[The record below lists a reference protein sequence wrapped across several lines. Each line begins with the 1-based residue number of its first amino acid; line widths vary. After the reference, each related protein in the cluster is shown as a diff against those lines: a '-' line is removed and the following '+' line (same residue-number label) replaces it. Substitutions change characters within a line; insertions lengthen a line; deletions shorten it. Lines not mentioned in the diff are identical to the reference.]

1 MGRKIYS
8 FLGVI
13 MSKKEFLEYIIDNVA
28 YLNSVEKRLLADFI
42 SALNESFIKALFEAV
57 LRQKNINLKSLNA
70 LYDELLNEEALRLA
84 RNSKINFKSQNDR
97 YKYDPL
103 ELLRSYY
110 YEKLKN
116 NSLKKGK

>member
-1 MGRKIYS
+1 MN
-8 FLGVI
+8 
-13 MSKKEFLEYIIDNVA
+13 KKEFLEYIIDNVS
-28 YLNSVEKRLLADFI
+28 YLNIVEKRLLCEFI
-42 SALNESFIKALFEAV
+42 VGLNESFIKALFQRALSERV
-57 LRQKNINLKSLNA
+57 LNLKSLNA

-103 ELLRSYY
+103 ELLKSYY

>member
-1 MGRKIYS
+1 MN
-8 FLGVI
+8 
-13 MSKKEFLEYIIDNVA
+13 KKEFLEYIIDNVS
-28 YLNSVEKRLLADFI
+28 YLNIVEKRLLCEFI
-42 SALNESFIKALFEAV
+42 VGLNESFIKALFQRALSERV
-57 LRQKNINLKSLNA
+57 INLKSLNA

-103 ELLRSYY
+103 ELLKSYY

-116 NSLKKGK
+116 NSLQKGK

>member
-1 MGRKIYS
+1 M
-8 FLGVI
+8 
-13 MSKKEFLEYIIDNVA
+13 MNKKEFLEYIIDNVS
-28 YLNSVEKRLLADFI
+28 YLNIVEKRLLCEFI
-42 SALNESFIKALFEAV
+42 VGLNESFIKALFQRALSERA
-57 LRQKNINLKSLNA
+57 INLKSLNA

-103 ELLRSYY
+103 ELLKSYY

>member
-1 MGRKIYS
+1 M
-8 FLGVI
+8 
-13 MSKKEFLEYIIDNVA
+13 MNKKEFLEYIIDNVS
-28 YLNSVEKRLLADFI
+28 YLNIVEKRLLCEFI
-42 SALNESFIKALFEAV
+42 VGLNESFIKALFQRALSERV
-57 LRQKNINLKSLNA
+57 INLKSLNA

-103 ELLRSYY
+103 ELLKSYY

>member
-1 MGRKIYS
+1 M
-8 FLGVI
+8 
-13 MSKKEFLEYIIDNVA
+13 MSKKEFLEYIIDNVS
-28 YLNSVEKRLLADFI
+28 YLNSVEKRLLCEFVTR
-42 SALNESFIKALFEAV
+42 LNESFIKALFQRALGERV
-57 LRQKNINLKSLNA
+57 INLKSLNA

>member
-1 MGRKIYS
+1 M
-8 FLGVI
+8 

-57 LRQKNINLKSLNA
+57 LRQKNINLKSLNN

>member
-1 MGRKIYS
+1 M
-8 FLGVI
+8 
-13 MSKKEFLEYIIDNVA
+13 MNKKEFLEYIIDNVS
-28 YLNSVEKRLLADFI
+28 YLNEVEKRLLCEFVMR
-42 SALNESFIKALFEAV
+42 LNESFIKALFERALGERV
-57 LRQKNINLKSLNA
+57 INLKSLNH
-70 LYDELLNEEALRLA
+70 LYDTLLDEEALKLA
-84 RNSKINFKSQNDR
+84 RNSKIAFKDINDR

>member
-1 MGRKIYS
+1 MG
-8 FLGVI
+8 V
-13 MSKKEFLEYIIDNVA
+13 MMNKKEFLEYIIDNVS
-28 YLNSVEKRLLADFI
+28 YLNSVEKKLLCEFVMR
-42 SALNESFIKALFEAV
+42 LNESFLKELFKRALGGG
-57 LRQKNINLKSLNA
+57 LINLKSLNA

>member
-1 MGRKIYS
+1 M
-8 FLGVI
+8 
-13 MSKKEFLEYIIDNVA
+13 MNKKEFLEYIIDNVS
-28 YLNSVEKRLLADFI
+28 YLNIVEKRLLCEFI
-42 SALNESFIKALFEAV
+42 VGLNESFIKALFQRALSERV
-57 LRQKNINLKSLNA
+57 INLKSLNA

-103 ELLRSYY
+103 ELLKSYY

-116 NSLKKGK
+116 NSLQKGK

>member
-1 MGRKIYS
+1 MN
-8 FLGVI
+8 
-13 MSKKEFLEYIIDNVA
+13 KKEFLEYIIDNVS
-28 YLNSVEKRLLADFI
+28 YLNIVEKRLLCEFI
-42 SALNESFIKALFEAV
+42 VGLNESFIKALFQRALSERV
-57 LRQKNINLKSLNA
+57 INLKSLNA

-103 ELLRSYY
+103 ELLKSYY

>member
-1 MGRKIYS
+1 M
-8 FLGVI
+8 
-13 MSKKEFLEYIIDNVA
+13 MNKKEFLEYIIDNVS
-28 YLNSVEKRLLADFI
+28 YLNIVEKRLLCEFI
-42 SALNESFIKALFEAV
+42 VGLNESFIKALFQRALSERV
-57 LRQKNINLKSLNA
+57 LNLKSLNA

-103 ELLRSYY
+103 ELLKSYY